1 MLKEAS
7 LRFIG
12 EASIMI
18 DLYKIFVKH
27 ICKYG

>member
-1 MLKEAS
+1 MIKILKEAS

-18 DLYKIFVKH
+18 VLYKIFVKY
-27 ICKYG
+27 I

>member
-1 MLKEAS
+1 MTKILKEAS

-27 ICKYG
+27 I

>member
-12 EASIMI
+12 EASIMMY
-18 DLYKIFVKH
+18 LYKIFVKH
-27 ICKYG
+27 ICK